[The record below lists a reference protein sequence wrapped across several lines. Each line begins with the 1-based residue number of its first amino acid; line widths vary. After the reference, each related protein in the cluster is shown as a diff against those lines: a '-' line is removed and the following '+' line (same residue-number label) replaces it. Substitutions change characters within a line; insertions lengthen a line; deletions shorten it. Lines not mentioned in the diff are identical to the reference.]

1 MARILS
7 NVFNKK
13 IELFSTNFCRLS
25 NARKGSVCVL
35 VAAQLPE
42 EQIKRL
48 AEAGIVPGTAV
59 TVGVSASAG
68 DPTLYKTDEVRI
80 ALRKET
86 ADRLLVREI
95 RK

>member
-1 MARILS
+1 M
-7 NVFNKK
+7 
-13 IELFSTNFCRLS
+13 
-25 NARKGSVCVL
+25 L

-48 AEAGIVPGTAV
+48 AEAGIAPGTAV